1 MKIEVPWEEIDATMG
16 ELLPRRMDA
25 EKRQALR
32 DFIAR
37 IILHHHAKR
46 ATGEQRGLH
55 PGQLDGRGHEVD
67 PVALREV
74 REAIDAYKRAADK
87 GFIQRKV
94 GDSGYP
100 PNLRL
105 LVDGVPNQKSAAGEK
120 FYFLRRLPRDPFAA
134 PDLSA
139 EDCWDLRSYASS
151 ADAPSPGDDVYD
163 VHSRSAGVGLNGLP
177 YQRW

>member
-1 MKIEVPWEEIDATMG
+1 MELVVTLGLLGLLATLAAPLAELEVQRSREAS
-16 ELLPRRMDA
+16 L
-25 EKRQALR
+25 RQ
-32 DFIAR
+32 
-37 IILHHHAKR
+37 
-46 ATGEQRGLH
+46 
-55 PGQLDGRGHEVD
+55 
-67 PVALREV
+67 ALREV